1 MTINSNAAQRWSEAE
16 LREEI
21 VRITRIVADQRLA
34 RSSDGNISVRLAEGR
49 FLITPRSVY
58 KMRLRPEDLV
68 VVDADGNLLEG
79 RDGMGPTSEVA
90 MHMEVYRQRP
100 DVNAVL
106 HAHPPYATALTLV
119 GLPFPTNYLPEVMI
133 ALGPVP
139 TAPYARPQTMALA
152 DSIRD
157 LIREHN
163 NVLLSHHGS
172 ISVGPNLEK
181 ALIDLERMEHT
192 AYTYFLSRSLGEP
205 IPLPEEEVAGL
216 AEVGGW

>member
-1 MTINSNAAQRWSEAE
+1 MSIEMSERRM
-16 LREEI
+16 REEI

-34 RSSDGNISVRLAEGR
+34 RSSDGNISVRLPGHR

-58 KMRLRPEDLV
+58 KMHLQPEDLV
-68 VVDADGNLLEG
+68 IVDPNGNLLEG
-79 RDGMGPTSEVA
+79 REGMGPTSEVA
-90 MHMEVYRQRP
+90 MHMEVYRQRA

-106 HAHPPYATALTLV
+106 HAHPPYATALTLL
-119 GLPFPTNYLPEVMI
+119 GLTFPTEYLPEVLI

-139 TAPYARPQTMALA
+139 TVPYARPQTMALA
-152 DSIRD
+152 ESIREP
-157 LIREHN
+157 IRSHN

-172 ISVGPNLEK
+172 LSVGPNLEK
-181 ALIDLERMEHT
+181 ALIDLERIEHT

-216 AEVGGW
+216 AEVGGY